1 MSGISINKH
10 IYKILST
17 DEKLK
22 ALVGKNIYPIVAEND
37 CTMPFITF
45 TKGTVRTTYFKVGVA
60 RDIVNFSINIVALD
74 YATTVDIAE
83 RVRQLLELRTSDYF
97 TRIQFSD
104 CTEAWSGNAFT
115 QTLQFEA
122 TI

>member
-10 IYKILST
+10 IYKILSE
-17 DEKLK
+17 DAQLK
-22 ALVGKNIYPIVAEND
+22 GKVGKNIYPIVAEAD
-37 CTMPFITF
+37 CKMPFIVF
-45 TKGTVRTTYFKVGVA
+45 TKNALRPTYFKVGVA
-60 RDIVNFSINIVALD
+60 RDIVTFQVSIVAQD

-83 RVRQLLELRTSDYF
+83 RVRQLLELHTTEYF
-97 TRIQFSD
+97 TRITLSD
-104 CTEAWSGNAFT
+104 CKEAYQGDAFT